1 VKRYLIDHKGK
12 VWSEPASGLGEAL
25 GYPDPDFDIWG
36 YAIRNLG
43 AVEIAVGDD
52 DTTVT
57 MRTATAHAE
66 AIRVAGQVLPG
77 LGVHPVRLRYEIGTW
92 IEETCE
98 DAHQAIGR
106 MTSALADAAHQP
118 RRVAFVSK
126 MRRLTTLSES
136 RLNKIETADE
146 RFSLLFKKWRMSQAL
161 FDPEMPN
168 FLVRFG
174 LIDRTVVVA
183 ESAANGELVFEHAGF
198 GFKAYDSYDKT
209 WTFRLQGKPFS
220 DQPDPD
226 YGHWVDRTYRSVL
239 DEAQPRFEF
248 VDAVIQA
255 RSAEPYRSRYDRLI
269 LPWRNDTGARLLTG
283 ISYQTALPDQVAA

>member
-1 VKRYLIDHKGK
+1 MKRYLIDHKGK

-77 LGVHPVRLRYEIGTW
+77 LGEQPVRLRYEIGTW

-98 DAHQAIGR
+98 DPHQAIGR

-161 FDPEMPN
+161 FDPEMAN
-168 FLVRFG
+168 FLVRFA
-174 LIDRTVVVA
+174 LIDRTAVVG
-183 ESAANGELVFEHAGF
+183 ESTSGDLVFEHAGY
-198 GFKAYDSYDKT
+198 GFKAYESYDKA
-209 WTFRLQGKPFS
+209 WALHAQGMRIA

-226 YGHWVDRTYRSVL
+226 YGHWIDRTYRNVL
-239 DEAQPRFEF
+239 NEAQPRFEY

-269 LPWRNDTGARLLTG
+269 LPWRDHSGGRMLTG
-283 ISYQTALPDQVAA
+283 TSYQTSHA